1 MSKQLYPDFFNDVF
15 APVMQ
20 PGSSGSFAGTSR
32 IGRTARHVLKSAPKR
47 VRILFNPSEH
57 YMKKL
62 GNMMDDRAYL
72 GGLQDFH
79 TDDIRLFSAHELAR
93 EAGIS
98 YEFGELEADCPY
110 PASVTFLLEGE
121 AGEKGS
127 LIASSIGGGRILTHE
142 INGFPV
148 QWRGDAYGVL
158 LWNFPC
164 ENASALEQKL
174 IDFFGQDYLQHTS
187 GTSSAKEPFLFYEV
201 THEPDSRLLDKA
213 AEDGVEVR
221 ILPLLF
227 TVSTFRDRKPQLFTT
242 MEEWRQIASRR
253 NISFVQAAIEY
264 EKDYS
269 GWSEEKIW
277 DYFEYL
283 YGILHEQVHSLDGE
297 KLEAAKDT
305 PMLPVY
311 GKQWAAHERQDGLI
325 LDQLTNEIVKR
336 SLAVNAKLPG
346 VRIVPGPMGTGGG
359 YLFSAIDAVAEK
371 KQLPHQKVLEALVV
385 AAGLG
390 ALAYTHSNA
399 TGASGCCGET
409 GVCNAMGSGAIAWMC
424 GGDGYAVEHAAS
436 MAIQAS
442 LGLFCDPI
450 PGGLE
455 FPCITRTIRA
465 AVTAPLYA
473 DLALAGID
481 PLIPYHEALQIIDR
495 HFRETPNEKLCGP
508 VCGICNA
515 PSAQK
520 CMRFLSGNV
529 MEGKLKYEAPVQ
541 VISDNT

>member
-1 MSKQLYPDFFNDVF
+1 MGKLLYPDFFNDVF

-32 IGRTARHVLKSAPKR
+32 IGRTARYCLKSAPKR
-47 VRILFNPSEH
+47 VKILFNPSSH
-57 YMKKL
+57 MMQKL

-72 GGLQDFH
+72 GGLQDFD

-93 EAGIS
+93 EARIS
-98 YEFGELEADCPY
+98 YEFAESEVDNAY
-110 PASVTFLLEGE
+110 PASTTFLVEG
-121 AGEKGS
+121 ADGDKAV
-127 LIASSIGGGRILTHE
+127 LIATTVGGGRITAHE
-142 INGFPV
+142 VNGFPID
-148 QWRGDAYGVL
+148 WHADDYGTLV
-158 LWNFPC
+158 WNVSDSGN
-164 ENASALEQKL
+164 EHTTEQLISALG
-174 IDFFGQDYLQHTS
+174 DDYLQHKE
-187 GTSSAKEPFLFYEV
+187 GTSKDGIPFLFFET
-201 THEPDSRLLDKA
+201 THRPDEALLQKLFGPKA
-213 AEDGVEVR
+213 EIR
-221 ILPLLF
+221 ILPVLF
-227 TVSTFRDRKPQLFTT
+227 TVSTFKQRKPQLFTT
-242 MEEWRQIASRR
+242 VEEWRKVADDR

-269 GWSEEKIW
+269 GWTEAEIL

-283 YGILHEQVHSLDGE
+283 YGILHEQVHSLDGDR
-297 KLEAAKDT
+297 LPQAKDT
-305 PMLPVY
+305 PMLPIY
-311 GKQWAAHERQDGLI
+311 AKYWAAHEKKDGII
-325 LDQLTNEIVKR
+325 LDNLTNAIVKR

-371 KQLPHQKVLEALVV
+371 KQIPHQKVIEALIV

-455 FPCITRTIRA
+455 FPCITRTVRA

-481 PLIPYHEALQIIDR
+481 PLIPYHEALQIIDK

-508 VCGICNA
+508 VCGICQS
-515 PSAQK
+515 PSARK
-520 CMRFLSGNV
+520 CMQFLSGQV
-529 MEGKLKYEAPVQ
+529 MDGKIKYEA
-541 VISDNT
+541 